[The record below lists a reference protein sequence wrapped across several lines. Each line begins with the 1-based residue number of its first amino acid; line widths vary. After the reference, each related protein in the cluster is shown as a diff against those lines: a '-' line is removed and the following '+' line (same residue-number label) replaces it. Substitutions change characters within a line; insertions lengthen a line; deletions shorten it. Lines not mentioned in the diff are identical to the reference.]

1 MNPQDILRYVDSLHR
16 DKNIDTELLFQA
28 IESALQSAAKKQY
41 GEEADVIVSIDRTNG
56 TISATLDGEPLGDDQ
71 IGRIG
76 AQTAKQVIIQ
86 KVREAERDALMIEYR
101 EQIGEI
107 VSGII
112 GRADGGVATVNLGNV
127 EAILPRSEQIPGESL
142 HANER
147 VRAIVFEVR
156 PAGGNRVRVVLSR
169 TRPQFVQRLF
179 EQEIPELTDNV
190 IAIKS
195 ISREP
200 GYRSKVAVSSDDA
213 QVDPISVCVG
223 YRGSRI
229 KAVREELAG
238 EHIDVVR
245 YDTNPEVL
253 IPNALQPAEVDQVLL
268 CDMIGRAIVLVQ
280 EDQLSLAIGR
290 RGQNVRLASKLC
302 GWDIEIMT
310 NAELEEQIERAVGGF
325 SQIPGVTEEIAQSL
339 VEQGYLSYDDLSVI
353 EPDVFMEM
361 SGLSEE
367 QVDQIVEIAEER
379 AEEAEREAA
388 EERRVRREQERAEAE
403 RQKILAMQGQTGEAA
418 VEQTAVGA
426 EAEPAAEAAPDAG
439 AGEATDADASGVVD
453 QAAVEGP
460 GGEAEGIASDAEP
473 PVMESPVV
481 QQSGIEPPASAA
493 DEQTGKE
500 ASITEALAGSP
511 EAGDQV
517 MDTDAEAPAPS
528 ALASPHVQPPN
539 PEDAPPVVNHEP
551 ASASDASQPNAPSA
565 ADTASSEGGAETSD
579 TAEDSVAES
588 ASQREK

>member
-16 DKNIDTELLFQA
+16 DRNIDSELLFQA
-28 IESALQSAAKKQY
+28 IESALQSAAKRQY
-41 GEEADVIVSIDRTNG
+41 GEDSDVVVSINRENG
-56 TISATLDGEPLGDDQ
+56 QISATLEGEPLGDDQ

-86 KVREAERDALMIEYR
+86 RVREAERDALMIEYR
-101 EQIGEI
+101 DQIGEI
-107 VSGII
+107 VSGMI

-147 VRAIVFEVR
+147 VRAIVYEVR
-156 PAGGNRVRVVLSR
+156 PQGGNRVRVVLSR

-179 EQEIPELTDNV
+179 EQEIPELGDEV

-213 QVDPISVCVG
+213 QIDPISVCVG

-245 YDTNPEVL
+245 YDSNPEIL

-268 CDMIGRAIVLVQ
+268 CDMIGRAIVLVK

-310 NAELEEQIERAVGGF
+310 AGELEEQIERAVGGF
-325 SQIPGVTEEIAQSL
+325 SQIPGITEEIAQTL

-353 EPDVFMEM
+353 EPDQFAEM
-361 SGLSEE
+361 AGLTVE
-367 QVDQIVEIAEER
+367 QVDQIVEIAESR
-379 AEEAEREAA
+379 AEEAEKAA
-388 EERRVRREQERAEAE
+388 ADERRVRRETEKLDREREDTEAD
-403 RQKILAMQGQTGEAA
+403 MP
-418 VEQTAVGA
+418 VSEQD
-426 EAEPAAEAAPDAG
+426 AP
-439 AGEATDADASGVVD
+439 VVD
-453 QAAVEGP
+453 
-460 GGEAEGIASDAEP
+460 
-473 PVMESPVV
+473 
-481 QQSGIEPPASAA
+481 
-493 DEQTGKE
+493 
-500 ASITEALAGSP
+500 
-511 EAGDQV
+511 
-517 MDTDAEAPAPS
+517 EAPAES
-528 ALASPHVQPPN
+528 EIEEEADSEEH
-539 PEDAPPVVNHEP
+539 
-551 ASASDASQPNAPSA
+551 A
-565 ADTASSEGGAETSD
+565 AVG
-579 TAEDSVAES
+579 ES
-588 ASQREK
+588 ADQSESEKDSGGNA

>member
-16 DKNIDTELLFQA
+16 DRNIDSELLFQA
-28 IESALQSAAKKQY
+28 IESALQSAAKRQY
-41 GEEADVIVSIDRTNG
+41 GEESDVVVSINRDNG
-56 TISATLDGEPLGDDQ
+56 QISATLEGEPLGDDQ

-86 KVREAERDALMIEYR
+86 RVREAERDALMIEYR
-101 EQIGEI
+101 DQIGEI
-107 VSGII
+107 VSGMI

-147 VRAIVFEVR
+147 VRAIVYEVR
-156 PAGGNRVRVVLSR
+156 PQGGNRVRVVLSR

-179 EQEIPELTDNV
+179 EQEIPELGDDV

-213 QVDPISVCVG
+213 QIDPISVCVG

-245 YDTNPEVL
+245 YDSNPEVL

-268 CDMIGRAIVLVQ
+268 CDMIGRAIVLVK

-310 NAELEEQIERAVGGF
+310 AGELEEQIERAVGGF
-325 SQIPGVTEEIAQSL
+325 SQIPGITEEIAQTL

-353 EPDVFMEM
+353 EPDQFAEM
-361 SGLSEE
+361 AGLTVE
-367 QVDQIVEIAEER
+367 QVDRIVEIAESR
-379 AEEAEREAA
+379 AEEAEKAA
-388 EERRVRREQERAEAE
+388 ADERRVRRESEKLDREREDMEAHMPASEKDDPIADAEEGLVETAVTELQELNDQSAITIEE
-403 RQKILAMQGQTGEAA
+403 EVSVEPGTEEESDSEEHAA
-418 VEQTAVGA
+418 V
-426 EAEPAAEAAPDAG
+426 
-439 AGEATDADASGVVD
+439 GESTDQSESEKESG
-453 QAAVEGP
+453 G
-460 GGEAEGIASDAEP
+460 
-473 PVMESPVV
+473 
-481 QQSGIEPPASAA
+481 
-493 DEQTGKE
+493 
-500 ASITEALAGSP
+500 
-511 EAGDQV
+511 
-517 MDTDAEAPAPS
+517 
-528 ALASPHVQPPN
+528 
-539 PEDAPPVVNHEP
+539 
-551 ASASDASQPNAPSA
+551 NA
-565 ADTASSEGGAETSD
+565 
-579 TAEDSVAES
+579 
-588 ASQREK
+588 